1 MRNQPSARGQ
11 GAFIPHGVVIVMFGL
26 ALVCGSSIGVCR
38 ALSPESMSLV
48 LWILLVFV
56 VVMSGLGG
64 LLCAI
69 LFSVWIVWPERFRH
83 GKYPSKELQ

>member
-1 MRNQPSARGQ
+1 MSNQPSARGH
-11 GAFIPHGVVIVMFGL
+11 GAFAPNGIVFVMFGL

-38 ALSPESMSLV
+38 ALSPESISLV

-56 VVMSGLGG
+56 AVMSGLGG

-69 LFSVWIVWPERFRH
+69 LFSVWMVWPERFRH
-83 GKYPSKELQ
+83 GEYPSKGMQ